1 MGACADLGKIYQN
14 GLEGE
19 MVDYEKALKFNQKA
33 CDGGVLAACANL
45 GLMHASGQGTDEN
58 FAKAAELFERV
69 CAGGEK
75 FACSNLCVMYLEHAS
90 IAEDVQKGLNFLQ
103 KACDSEDFRR
113 LRKSSRALRVGGR
126 ASHCGEIL
134 RQDLQDRQRRL

>member
-19 MVDYEKALKFNQKA
+19 VVDYEKALKFNQKA

-69 CAGGEK
+69 CAGAGK
-75 FACSNLCVMYLEHAS
+75 FACSNLGVMHLERAG

-103 KACDSEDFRR
+103 KACDSEDF
-113 LRKSSRALRVGGR
+113 GGYVNL
-126 ASHCGEIL
+126 AEHYE
-134 RQDLQDRQRRL
+134 

>member
-19 MVDYEKALKFNQKA
+19 VVDYEKALKFNQKSA
-33 CDGGVLAACANL
+33 LATCANL

-58 FAKAAELFERV
+58 FTKPAELFERACV
-69 CAGGEK
+69 GGEK
-75 FACSNLCVMYLEHAS
+75 FACSNLGVIHLERAG

-103 KACDSEDFRR
+103 KARDS
-113 LRKSSRALRVGGR
+113 GGLS
-126 ASHCGEIL
+126 AVV
-134 RQDLQDRQRRL
+134 